1 MPKKLY
7 FITTEIIPFANISSL
22 AEFSTK
28 VPLFLQ
34 ENGHDIRTVIPKYGY
49 VSERKYIL
57 REVIRLRE
65 IPFVFKGA
73 DHVTSA
79 KSAFIP
85 KTRVQVYFLEDEFW
99 FKPLTNL
106 VYKSKNGRILA
117 DNNERFGYY
126 SKAVLSTLP
135 HLFWA
140 PDIFICNGWQSAL
153 VPGLFKKHF
162 DGINQFYKKIQ
173 TVLIIHELN
182 EYVNISRKDLND
194 MEVPIH
200 EALKGDSLNV
210 YDVAS
215 FSADHI
221 IIVDKKEDE
230 ISEKLLKSPGISANK
245 EKLSVIKYKYSD
257 DDLPDFI
264 DVADQLDKIIKK
276 VSS

>member
-7 FITTEIIPFANISSL
+7 FITTEIMPFANVSSL

-34 ENGHDIRTVIPKYGY
+34 ENGHDIRTIIPKYGY

-65 IPFVFKGA
+65 IPFVFKGV

-117 DNNERFGYY
+117 DNNERYGYY

-182 EYVNISRKDLND
+182 DYSYILRKDLND

-200 EALKGDSLNV
+200 KSLKGDSLNV

-230 ISEKLLKSPGISANK
+230 ISEKLLKQPGISANK

>member
-7 FITTEIIPFANISSL
+7 FITTEIIPFANVTSL
-22 AEFSTK
+22 ADFSTK

-34 ENGHDIRTVIPKYGY
+34 ENGHDIRTIIPKYGY

-65 IPFVFKGA
+65 IPFTFKG
-73 DHVTSA
+73 DNHITSA

-85 KTRVQVYFLEDEFW
+85 KTRVQVYFLEDEYW

-117 DNNERFGYY
+117 DNSERYGYY

-153 VPGLFKKHF
+153 IPGMFKKHYE
-162 DGINQFYKKIQ
+162 GINQFYKKIQ
-173 TVLIIHELN
+173 TILIIHDLN
-182 EYVNISRKDLND
+182 DYANILRKDLVE

-200 EALKGDSLNV
+200 DSLKGDILNI
-210 YDVAS
+210 YEVAS
-215 FSADHI
+215 YTADHI
-221 IIVDKKEDE
+221 IIIDKPQNL
-230 ISEKLLKSPGISANK
+230 ISEKLLNCTGIAKNK
-245 EKLSVIKYKYSD
+245 EKLSIIKYSD
-257 DDLPDFI
+257 DEEPDFI
-264 DVADQLDKIIKK
+264 DIANQLDKVIKK
-276 VSS
+276 ISS

>member
-7 FITTEIIPFANISSL
+7 FITTEIIPFANVTSL
-22 AEFSTK
+22 ADFSTK
-28 VPLFLQ
+28 IPLFLQ
-34 ENGHDIRTVIPKYGY
+34 EYGHDIRTIIPKYGY

-65 IPFVFKGA
+65 IPFNFKG
-73 DHVTSA
+73 DEHVTSA

-85 KTRVQVYFLEDEFW
+85 KTRVQVYFLEDEYW

-117 DNNERFGYY
+117 DNAERYGYY

-162 DGINQFYKKIQ
+162 EGINQFYKKIQ

-182 EYVNISRKDLND
+182 DYSDISRKELED

-200 EALKGDSLNV
+200 ESLEGDSLNV

-215 FSADHI
+215 FSADQI
-221 IIVDKKEDE
+221 IIIDKQEE
-230 ISEKLLKSPGISANK
+230 VISEKLLNYAGIAKNK
-245 EKLSVIKYKYSD
+245 EKLSIIKYSD
-257 DDLPDFI
+257 DEMPDFI
-264 DVADQLDKIIKK
+264 DIANQLDKIIKNIP
-276 VSS
+276 S

>member
-1 MPKKLY
+1 M
-7 FITTEIIPFANISSL
+7 
-22 AEFSTK
+22 
-28 VPLFLQ
+28 
-34 ENGHDIRTVIPKYGY
+34 
-49 VSERKYIL
+49 
-57 REVIRLRE
+57 
-65 IPFVFKGA
+65 
-73 DHVTSA
+73 
-79 KSAFIP
+79 
-85 KTRVQVYFLEDEFW
+85 EDEFW

-117 DNNERFGYY
+117 DNNERYGYY
-126 SKAVLSTLP
+126 SKAVLRSP
-135 HLFWA
+135 SSFWA

-162 DGINQFYKKIQ
+162 DGTNQFYKNIK

-182 EYVNISRKDLND
+182 DYVNISRKDLND

-200 EALKGDSLNV
+200 ESLKGESLNI

-221 IIVDKKEDE
+221 IIVDKKEHE
-230 ISEKLLKSPGISANK
+230 ISKKLIKSSGISANK

-276 VSS
+276 YQADFSY